1 MGKVPDSLINQLG
14 IAVARRTYKAYC
26 DLIATPRYLRAMNAG
41 ARPQRLLLASTGTKD
56 PKASDIL
63 YVKTLAAP
71 QTVNTMPEGTLR
83 AFADHGEVGEPMPAD
98 GGDCEAVLARFEN
111 AGIDV
116 DALAVRLQDEGA
128 DAFVKSWNDLLAV
141 TASKSAALEKTG

>member
-1 MGKVPDSLINQLG
+1 VPDSLINQLG

-63 YVKTLAAP
+63 YVKALAAP

-98 GGDCEAVLARFEN
+98 GGDCEAVLGRFEN